1 MSRLIP
7 VVMKLFNKMVTR
19 IDFDKMD
26 LIIKK
31 IGNLDKLSTT
41 EIIYTTIEI
50 VTISIRKNLSPL
62 QRINVAY
69 MNGQIIYIV
78 ATITN

>member
-1 MSRLIP
+1 MSRLIY

-31 IGNLDKLSTT
+31 IGNLDKLSTI

-69 MNGQIIYIV
+69 MTGQIIFIV

>member
-1 MSRLIP
+1 MGRLIP

-31 IGNLDKLSTT
+31 IGNLDKLST
-41 EIIYTTIEI
+41 I
-50 VTISIRKNLSPL
+50 
-62 QRINVAY
+62 
-69 MNGQIIYIV
+69 
-78 ATITN
+78 